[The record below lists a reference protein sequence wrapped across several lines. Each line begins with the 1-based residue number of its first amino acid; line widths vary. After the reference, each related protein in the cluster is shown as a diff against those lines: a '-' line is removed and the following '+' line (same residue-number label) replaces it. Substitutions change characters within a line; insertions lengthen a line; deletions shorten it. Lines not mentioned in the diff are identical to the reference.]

1 MSGNVAPISAEG
13 MISTANDIASRTAV
27 NPASD
32 EPSDGCSTA

>member
-1 MSGNVAPISAEG
+1 MSGSVAPISEEG

-32 EPSDGCSTA
+32 ELSDGCNRA